1 MEIKD
6 DNDDKF
12 TNVKKFIR
20 EVKDFANKY
29 VAYETIEDAKKNT
42 LDENGQLSKVFN
54 KYIENGT
61 IEQVERRFRAF
72 YEGQCLI
79 PHAEIEVSYLSNAYG
94 LWKTFTIKI

>member
-1 MEIKD
+1 MRQQKIFREYESYCEDGHANTPVTD
-6 DNDDKF
+6 DPVELIPFERSVDNA
-12 TNVKKFIR
+12 ISC
-20 EVKDFANKY
+20 
-29 VAYETIEDAKKNT
+29 IEWRAM
-42 LDENGQLSKVFN
+42 KVFN